1 MKTIIFDFCENLG
14 GLSKM
19 YAIPPASF
27 EKLTHN
33 HTQKQIFLNIT
44 SYEDVIE
51 IYCIPDTMQF
61 SEEKTQPS
69 AGPTYNPVV
78 TGIIPKANELNQ
90 QQLTILES
98 NYWLLLFEDNNGK
111 VRLAGDEHSYLIFTR
126 TESTGQNIQ
135 NRNQIQFTFSGLQS
149 HPCYFIYKV
158 FTALY

>member
-1 MKTIIFDFCENLG
+1 MEAITFDFCDNLG
-14 GLSKM
+14 GLAKM
-19 YAIPPASF
+19 YAISPVSL
-27 EKLTHN
+27 ESITHN
-33 HTQKQIFLNIT
+33 YTQKQSFLNIT
-44 SYEDVIE
+44 SDEDMIE
-51 IYCIPDTMQF
+51 IYCTPDTMQF

-90 QQLTILES
+90 EQLTRLES

-111 VRLAGDEHSYLIFTR
+111 IRLAGDEDSHLVFTR

-135 NRNQIQFTFSGLQS
+135 NRNQLQFAFSGLQS